1 MKRSEHDALCWVVVA
16 IVLLVVVSAAWAVL
30 LRWTRCPG
38 WSVVAGVAAGLVL
51 GPTILGRVAPEMYS
65 GIFDGG
71 LEQSRQLRELISHHG
86 AEQAVALEAG
96 ATVETIAAL
105 QHRQA
110 AAVDTATGVWR
121 DARWAHQRPQRSFV
135 AILAALT
142 LAGAAAFAIPRCGH
156 APSIVAAA
164 SIGAWSAA
172 LPGGIAWFMLRGP
185 WEAGAA
191 ESMLVVAA
199 VAIGPWALTATD
211 RDTANDAEAGGA
223 RLVQA
228 AGRIAT
234 LIAAGLVIAAMAREH
249 GWTGLLWAAPLAAV
263 PLGWMTNW
271 PAVEVTRRVLGLVIV
286 PAMTACVA
294 VRIDVLADGTLW
306 PVVVL
311 VLLSTDGR
319 WLGAFTGAQ
328 VLGGR
333 RGLRTMRL
341 VMACT
346 AAGPSQIVVAA
357 IAVSTWSIDPS
368 LALALLLGAVLIE
381 VTGPARRA
389 VAQRLAEDERD

>member
-1 MKRSEHDALCWVVVA
+1 MLA
-16 IVLLVVVSAAWAVL
+16 IVLLAFVSVAWAVL

-199 VAIGPWALTATD
+199 VAIGPWALTAAD
-211 RDTANDAEAGGA
+211 RDTADDAEVGGA
-223 RLVQA
+223 RLVQV

-234 LIAAGLVIAAMAREH
+234 LIAAGLVVAALALAH
-249 GWTGLLWAAPLAAV
+249 GWMGLLWAAPLAAV
-263 PLGWMTNW
+263 PLGWMAKW
-271 PAVEVTRRVLGLVIV
+271 PAVEVSRRILSLVVV
-286 PAMTACVA
+286 PAVTASVA
-294 VRIDVLADGTLW
+294 VRIDVLVDLTPW
-306 PVVVL
+306 PVVVV

-341 VMACT
+341 VMAAT
-346 AAGPSQIVVAA
+346 VAGPTQIVVAA
-357 IAVSTWSIDPS
+357 IAVSTWSIDTR

-381 VTGPARRA
+381 LTGPARRA
-389 VAQRLAEDERD
+389 VAQRLAEDEGD